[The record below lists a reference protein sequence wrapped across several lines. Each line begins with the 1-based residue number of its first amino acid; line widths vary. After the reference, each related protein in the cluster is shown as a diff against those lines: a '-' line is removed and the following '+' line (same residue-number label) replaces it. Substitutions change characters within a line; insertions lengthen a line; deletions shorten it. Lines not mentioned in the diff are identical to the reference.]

1 MMPSKSAAYF
11 EIGDVILWGK
21 YKNKKGKIVSF
32 GKDEKGQP
40 TVEIEPVPKGQ
51 KQNKTMTLF
60 KIRKGDP
67 DKTAAN
73 IVSLYCQKHAA
84 PWGSMENPDM
94 TSTPTAISS
103 RVAARYLKAY
113 AEREGKQVLHVYEQ
127 LVKTTEVLTRNH
139 AFYERAPKDSE
150 VKADAVDSVRSQLDL
165 SLALAEQLV
174 INLNGFFKKYQPVTE
189 YKKRNFD
196 TLQKQWALWRRDI
209 DAFTTSATKY
219 LKAADPEGY
228 FWPVNLVEQMIIVAS
243 TVAHGAYQLTM
254 PDLKG
259 PEVDPKANKLDELR
273 AFATGKAV
281 GIARKVVQDLGRDKK
296 SVANFVYA
304 LLEDTNLT
312 TVSQGMGGALGA
324 TGNDE
329 QAGDLAV
336 HVGRMISWDAKFA
349 IGVSYAALKA
359 VGDPSKAEV
368 LLAEAA
374 NFMKKLDSKR
384 RRPAHS

>member
-1 MMPSKSAAYF
+1 MPF
-11 EIGDVILWGK
+11 T
-21 YKNKKGKIVSF
+21 KG
-32 GKDEKGQP
+32 P
-40 TVEIEPVPKGQ
+40 Q
-51 KQNKTMTLF
+51 KTL
-60 KIRKGDP
+60 R
-67 DKTAAN
+67 
-73 IVSLYCQKHAA
+73 LRQ
-84 PWGSMENPDM
+84 M
-94 TSTPTAISS
+94 
-103 RVAARYLKAY
+103 
-113 AEREGKQVLHVYEQ
+113 
-127 LVKTTEVLTRNH
+127 
-139 AFYERAPKDSE
+139 
-150 VKADAVDSVRSQLDL
+150 L
-165 SLALAEQLV
+165 S
-174 INLNGFFKKYQPVTE
+174 
-189 YKKRNFD
+189 
-196 TLQKQWALWRRDI
+196 
-209 DAFTTSATKY
+209 
-219 LKAADPEGY
+219 
-228 FWPVNLVEQMIIVAS
+228 
-243 TVAHGAYQLTM
+243 YQLTM
-254 PDLKG
+254 PDLRG